1 MVTKTKRNRP
11 FVAAHPAKSISKT
24 STSATK
30 AKSEAK
36 GGDTKK
42 WLLYGSLGV
51 AAVAAIFGGSKLPFF
66 SKVAAPYVAKVA
78 SKGLA
83 AAGAAFA

>member
-1 MVTKTKRNRP
+1 MVTKKSAQRKP

-24 STSATK
+24 SASATK
-30 AKSEAK
+30 SAAK